1 MKIPFWAKILF
12 GILIC
17 NAVGLAA
24 STVTIPA
31 ISEWYV
37 TLNKPSFNP
46 PDWLFGPVWTLLYTL
61 MGISAAAVWQAGTH
75 KPEVVQALQ
84 FFGLQLLFNGLW
96 SFLFFGLKNPTLAF
110 TEIICLLILIII
122 TFLKFKPIK
131 YWASWLLIPY
141 ILWVA
146 FASVLNLSIV
156 ILN

>member
-46 PDWLFGPVWTLLYTL
+46 PDWLVGPVWTLLYTL

-96 SFLFFGLKNPTLAF
+96 SFLFFGLKNPADSYYNHILEIQAHKILGELAVNSLYTVGCIGFGTKFIDRYSELRTLY
-110 TEIICLLILIII
+110 L
-122 TFLKFKPIK
+122 
-131 YWASWLLIPY
+131 
-141 ILWVA
+141 
-146 FASVLNLSIV
+146 
-156 ILN
+156 